1 MYKNVLE
8 YLEASALKF
17 PDKTAIQD
25 ETSSM
30 IYSELLQNAKRIGS
44 YLRKY
49 HSVNKPIV
57 VSIDRTLESVVMF
70 MGVLYSGNFYVPLD
84 RNLPD
89 RRIETILQTLD
100 TSIVLCVFEETEKLQ
115 SKISVQ
121 PEVYEEMIK
130 SEVDEGFLND
140 VRRAAVST
148 DPLYCIFTSGST
160 GIPKG
165 VVNTHMGVINLVES
179 FEKEFHFCSD
189 DIFGNQAPFDFD
201 VSTKDIY
208 NTFKYGGTMQIIP
221 KQLFSYPV
229 KLIEFV
235 NERKITVA
243 FWAVSVLCIV
253 AALKG
258 MKRVQPLKLGKILFS
273 GEVLPVKVL
282 NYWMDNLPDTMFVNL
297 YGPTEITC
305 NCTFYKIEKRLDL
318 TQALPIGKAFDNMS
332 VFLLQEDGRV
342 CKKGEEGEICVGGA
356 GVALGYY
363 NNPEKTNEVFVQN
376 PVNKMYDERIYR
388 TGDIGYQNKEGDLV
402 FVCRKDFQIKHM
414 GHRIELQEIE
424 IAVNALEYI
433 HSCCCLYNRSAEKI
447 VLFYSAGSEC
457 DQKIIEDL
465 RNVLPGYMVP
475 NKLVFKEGLPLN
487 SHGKIDRKLLEL
499 EV

>member
-1 MYKNVLE
+1 M
-8 YLEASALKF
+8 
-17 PDKTAIQD
+17 
-25 ETSSM
+25 
-30 IYSELLQNAKRIGS
+30 
-44 YLRKY
+44 
-49 HSVNKPIV
+49 
-57 VSIDRTLESVVMF
+57 
-70 MGVLYSGNFYVPLD
+70 
-84 RNLPD
+84 
-89 RRIETILQTLD
+89 
-100 TSIVLCVFEETEKLQ
+100 
-115 SKISVQ
+115 
-121 PEVYEEMIK
+121 
-130 SEVDEGFLND
+130 
-140 VRRAAVST
+140 
-148 DPLYCIFTSGST
+148 
-160 GIPKG
+160 
-165 VVNTHMGVINLVES
+165 
-179 FEKEFHFCSD
+179 
-189 DIFGNQAPFDFD
+189 
-201 VSTKDIY
+201 
-208 NTFKYGGTMQIIP
+208 
-221 KQLFSYPV
+221 
-229 KLIEFV
+229 
-235 NERKITVA
+235 
-243 FWAVSVLCIV
+243 LCIV

>member
-30 IYSELLQNAKRIGS
+30 VYSELLQNAKRIGS

-84 RNLPD
+84 MNLPD
-89 RRIETILQTLD
+89 KRIETILQTLD
-100 TSIVLCVFEETEKLQ
+100 TSIVLSVFEETEKLQ

-121 PEVYEEMIK
+121 PEVYEKMIK
-130 SEVDEGFLND
+130 SEIDEEFLND
-140 VRRAAVST
+140 VRSAAVST

-165 VVNTHMGVINLVES
+165 VVNTHMGVINLAES

-253 AALKG
+253 AAMRG
-258 MKRVQPLKLGKILFS
+258 MKRVQPSCIKKILFA
-273 GEVLPVKVL
+273 GEVLPIKVL

-297 YGPTEITC
+297 YGFTEMTF
-305 NCTFYKIEKRLDL
+305 NCAFYKVEKRLDL

-332 VFLLQEDGRV
+332 IFLINEDDCL
-342 CKKGEEGEICVGGA
+342 CKQGEKGELCVGGA
-356 GVALGYY
+356 SIGLGYY
-363 NNPEKTNEVFVQN
+363 GNLEKTREVFVQN
-376 PVNKMYDERIYR
+376 PVNKMYYERIYR
-388 TGDIGYQNKEGDLV
+388 TGDIAYQDEEGNFIFL
-402 FVCRKDFQIKHM
+402 CRKDFQIKHM

-433 HSCCCLYNRSAEKI
+433 HFCCCLYNKTARKI
-447 VLFYSAGSEC
+447 VLFYSADNEC
-457 DQKIIEDL
+457 NLKIMEDL
-465 RNVLPGYMVP
+465 ESVLPKYMIP
-475 NKLVFKEGLPLN
+475 NKYEYRDRLPLN
-487 SHGKIDRKLLEL
+487 GHGKIDRKLLEQ